1 MTEVVV
7 IMKSVEINCH
17 LRQKAVGV
25 RYRVVRDIGYYTSII
40 YFVMKLSL
48 ALAFVVIDGP
58 CLERVIHLMATKR
71 KRAGS
76 LYW

>member
-7 IMKSVEINCH
+7 IMKSIEINCH
-17 LRQKAVGV
+17 LRQKAVRV

-48 ALAFVVIDGP
+48 ALVFCCD
-58 CLERVIHLMATKR
+58 
-71 KRAGS
+71 
-76 LYW
+76 